1 MQIKSLGCLCTPH
14 ERSLLQLDARDCCQ
28 DLSGHVRICQE
39 YQLSKISQGFIPCSH
54 TKQNMAWT
62 SVSASNV
69 TSLLDQFISTWK
81 LLVKIIYSQ
90 VALTCCLVGWYLKPI
105 IITCHKM
112 CCSTAAEAMQFP
124 LFLQLNFLHQLKI
137 IYYFILP

>member
-105 IITCHKM
+105 SYYHM
-112 CCSTAAEAMQFP
+112 SQNVLLNCCRGYVVSLVPSIEI
-124 LFLQLNFLHQLKI
+124 LLH
-137 IYYFILP
+137 